1 MSTILDAETLLA
13 VDVGSVNTRASL
25 YDVVDGR
32 YRLIATGRAP
42 STAAAP
48 LYDVSEGVRLAMDQ
62 IKTTTGRQ
70 LIDESDLLIMPV
82 TSQGSGVD
90 LFVATGSAG
99 PKVRTVLVG
108 LMPGVSTASAL
119 RMAESTYLE
128 LVEVVNLLDSRRDE
142 DKISAIVKAQPDL
155 ILIVGGTDGGA
166 QASVMQLV
174 DLVTMATELIPRS
187 QRPRIIFAGNQELAP
202 LLGERLGDHHDIA
215 VAPNARPRLHQENLT
230 QARLAIGEA
239 IAEVRS
245 KRASGFDELD
255 QWAGGTLGLTADAYG
270 RVFRYLS
277 RIYDPEKGVL
287 GIDVGATHTMVA
299 AAFEGDLRLSVD
311 SELGL
316 GSMVHHILR
325 RSDLDRVMR
334 WLPFEISPSRMRDYI
349 FNKAMNPTTVP
360 TTPDELALEM
370 ALTREII
377 RVALVAAR
385 KNWPKG
391 KNLTSTWVMPP
402 VEPIIAS
409 GGSLSRA
416 PTSGMTAL
424 AMLDGVQ
431 PTGVTTLVLDPYN
444 LSPSLG
450 VAAGPVPL
458 LSVHVLESGSY
469 VSLGTVVS
477 PVGQARTGRRVLTL
491 RLEPENSNEDIAGE
505 IRMGQLVVLPLGQGT
520 YGRLTLRPERGIDVG
535 FGGPGKAG
543 ALRVAGGAV
552 GLIIDAR
559 GRPLELSE
567 DPAVRLELNDQW
579 LRDIGAKE

>member
-25 YDVVDGR
+25 FDVVDGR
-32 YRLIATGRAP
+32 YRLVATGRAI

-62 IKTTTGRQ
+62 IRNTTGRQ

-119 RMAESTYLE
+119 RMADSTYLD
-128 LVEVVNLLDSRRDE
+128 LVEVVNLLDRRRDE
-142 DKISAIVKAQPDL
+142 DKISAIVAAQPDL

-166 QASVMQLV
+166 QASVIQLV
-174 DLVTMATELIPRS
+174 DLVAMAMELIPRS
-187 QRPRIIFAGNQELAP
+187 QRPRIIFAGNQELSP
-202 LLGERLGDHHDIA
+202 VLGERYGNRFDIA
-215 VAPNARPRLHQENLT
+215 VAPNARPRLHHENLT

-245 KRASGFDELD
+245 KHATGFDEID
-255 QWAGGTLGLTADAYG
+255 QWSGGALGLTADAYG

-299 AAFEGDLRLSVD
+299 AAFEGDLRLSVESD
-311 SELGL
+311 LGL
-316 GSMVHHILR
+316 GSTVHNILR
-325 RSDLDRVMR
+325 RSDLERVMR
-334 WLPFEISPSRMRDYI
+334 WLPFEVSASRMRDYI
-349 FNKAMNPTTVP
+349 FNKSMNPTTVP
-360 TTPDELALEM
+360 TTPDDLALEM
-370 ALTREII
+370 ALTKEMIRIAMLKARE
-377 RVALVAAR
+377 
-385 KNWPKG
+385 NWPRG

-409 GGSLSRA
+409 GGSLSRSPSA
-416 PTSGMTAL
+416 GIAAL
-424 AMLDGVQ
+424 AMLDAVQ
-431 PTGVTTLVLDPYN
+431 PTGVTTLVLDPHN
-444 LSPSLG
+444 LSASMG
-450 VAAGPVPL
+450 AASGPVPL

-477 PVGQARTGRRVLTL
+477 PVGKRRTGRKVLTL
-491 RLEPENSNEDIAGE
+491 RLEPEDSNEDIAGE
-505 IRMGQLVVLPLGQGT
+505 IRMGQLIVLPLGQGT

-543 ALRVAGGAV
+543 ALRVAGGSV
-552 GLIIDAR
+552 GLIVDAR
-559 GRPLELSE
+559 GRPLELAE
-567 DPAVRLELNDQW
+567 DPAVRMEMNDQW

>member
-1 MSTILDAETLLA
+1 MSTILDAETLLS
-13 VDVGSVNTRASL
+13 VDVGTVNTRASL
-25 YDVVDGR
+25 FDVVDGR

-48 LYDVSEGVRLAMDQ
+48 LYDVSEGVRLAIDQ
-62 IKTTTGRQ
+62 IRTVTGRQ
-70 LIDESDLLIMPV
+70 LVDESELLIMPV
-82 TSQGSGVD
+82 TSQGAGVD
-90 LFVATGSAG
+90 MFVATGSAG

-119 RMAESTYLE
+119 RMAESTYLD
-128 LVEVVNLLDSRRDE
+128 LVEVVNLLDRRKDE
-142 DKISAIVKAQPDL
+142 EKIGAIVKAQPDL

-166 QASVMQLV
+166 QTSVLQLV

-202 LLGERLGDHHDIA
+202 QLGQRLADQHDIA
-215 VAPNARPRLHQENLT
+215 VAPNARPRLHHENLT

-245 KRASGFDELD
+245 KRATGFDELD
-255 QWAGGTLGLTADAYG
+255 QWAGGALGLTADAYG

-287 GIDVGATHTMVA
+287 GIDVGAAHTMVA

-316 GSMVHHILR
+316 GSNVHHILR
-325 RSDLDRVMR
+325 RSDLERVMR
-334 WLPFEISPSRMRDYI
+334 WLPFEISSSRMRDYI

-360 TTPDELALEM
+360 TLPEDLALEL

-377 RVALVAAR
+377 RVTLLKAR
-385 KNWPKG
+385 ENWPRG

-402 VEPIIAS
+402 MEPIIGS
-409 GGSLSRA
+409 GGALSRA
-416 PTSGMTAL
+416 PAAGMAAL
-424 AMLDGVQ
+424 TLLDSVQ
-431 PTGVTTLVLDPYN
+431 PTGVTTLVLDAHN

-450 VAAGPVPL
+450 AAAGPVPL

-477 PVGQARTGRRVLTL
+477 PVGQARRGRRVLTL
-491 RLEPENSNEDIAGE
+491 RLEPEDSREDIAGE
-505 IRMGQLVVLPLGQGT
+505 IRMGQLVVLPLGQGS

-552 GLIIDAR
+552 GLIVDAR
-559 GRPLELSE
+559 GRPLELPE
-567 DPAVRLELNDQW
+567 DPVVRLELNDQW

>member
-13 VDVGSVNTRASL
+13 VDVGTVNTRASL
-25 YDVVDGR
+25 FDVVDGR

-48 LYDVSEGVRLAMDQ
+48 LYDISEGVRLAMDQ

-70 LIDESDLLIMPV
+70 LVDESDLLIMPV

-128 LVEVVNLLDSRRDE
+128 LVEVVNLLDRRRDE
-142 DKISAIVKAQPDL
+142 DKISAIVKARPDL

-202 LLGERLGDHHDIA
+202 ILGERFGDHHDIA

-316 GSMVHHILR
+316 GSTVHHILR

-334 WLPFEISPSRMRDYI
+334 WLPFEISPSRLRDYI

-377 RVALVAAR
+377 RVTLLAAR
-385 KNWPKG
+385 ENWPRG

-402 VEPIIAS
+402 VEPIIGS

-416 PTSGMTAL
+416 PTPGLAAL

-431 PTGVTTLVLDPYN
+431 PTGVTTLVLDPHN

-450 VAAGPVPL
+450 VAAGSVPL

-477 PVGQARTGRRVLTL
+477 PVGRSRAGRRILTL

-505 IRMGQLVVLPLGQGT
+505 IRMGQLVVLPLDQGT
-520 YGRLTLRPERGIDVG
+520 YARLTLRPERGIDVG

-559 GRPLELSE
+559 GRPLELPE
-567 DPAVRLELNDQW
+567 DPAVRIELNDQW
-579 LRDIGAKE
+579 LRDIGARE

>member
-1 MSTILDAETLLA
+1 MSTILDAETVLA

-25 YDVVDGR
+25 FDVVDGR

-42 STAAAP
+42 STVSAP

-62 IKTTTGRQ
+62 IKITTGRQ
-70 LIDESDLLIMPV
+70 LVDESELLIMPV

-119 RMAESTYLE
+119 RMAESTYLD
-128 LVEVVNLLDSRRDE
+128 LAEVVNLLDRRRDE
-142 DKISAIVKAQPDL
+142 DKISAIVRSRPDL

-166 QASVMQLV
+166 QTSVMQLV
-174 DLVTMATELIPRS
+174 DLVTMATELMPRS

-202 LLGERLGDHHDIA
+202 LLGQRLGDQYDIA

-245 KRASGFDELD
+245 KRATGFDELD
-255 QWAGGTLGLTADAYG
+255 QWSGGSLGLTADAYG

-287 GIDVGATHTMVA
+287 GIDVGATHTMIA
-299 AAFEGDLRLSVD
+299 AAFEGDLRLSVE

-316 GSMVHHILR
+316 GSTVHNILR
-325 RSDLDRVMR
+325 RSDLERVMR
-334 WLPFEISPSRMRDYI
+334 WLPFEISVSRMRDYI

-360 TTPDELALEM
+360 TVPDDLALEM

-377 RVALVAAR
+377 RVALLKAR
-385 KNWPKG
+385 ENWPRG

-416 PTSGMTAL
+416 PSAGMAAL

-431 PTGVTTLVLDPYN
+431 PTGVTTLVLDPHN

-450 VAAGPVPL
+450 AAAGSVPL

-477 PVGQARTGRRVLTL
+477 PVGQARAGRRILTL
-491 RLEPENSNEDIAGE
+491 RLEPEDSNEDIAGE
-505 IRMGQLVVLPLGQGT
+505 IRMGQLVVLPLGQGA

-559 GRPLELSE
+559 GRPLALPQ
-567 DPAVRLELNDQW
+567 DPAMRLELNDQW
-579 LRDIGAKE
+579 LRDIGARE

>member
-1 MSTILDAETLLA
+1 MSTILDAETVLA

-25 YDVVDGR
+25 FDVVDGR

-42 STAAAP
+42 STVSAP

-62 IKTTTGRQ
+62 IKITTGRQ
-70 LIDESDLLIMPV
+70 LVDESELLIMPV

-119 RMAESTYLE
+119 RMAESTYLD
-128 LVEVVNLLDSRRDE
+128 LAEVVNLLDRRRDE
-142 DKISAIVKAQPDL
+142 DKISAIVRSRPDL

-166 QASVMQLV
+166 QTSVMQLV
-174 DLVTMATELIPRS
+174 DLVTMATELMPRS

-202 LLGERLGDHHDIA
+202 LLGQRLGDQYDIA

-245 KRASGFDELD
+245 KRATGFDELD
-255 QWAGGTLGLTADAYG
+255 QWSGGSLGLTADAYG

-287 GIDVGATHTMVA
+287 GIDVGATHTMIA
-299 AAFEGDLRLSVD
+299 AAFEGDLRLSVE

-316 GSMVHHILR
+316 GSTVHNILR
-325 RSDLDRVMR
+325 RSDLERVMR
-334 WLPFEISPSRMRDYI
+334 WLPFEISVGRMRDYI

-360 TTPDELALEM
+360 TVPDDLALEM

-377 RVALVAAR
+377 RVALLKAR
-385 KNWPKG
+385 ENWPRG

-416 PTSGMTAL
+416 PSAGMAAL

-431 PTGVTTLVLDPYN
+431 PTGVTTLVLDPHN

-450 VAAGPVPL
+450 AAAGSVPL

-477 PVGQARTGRRVLTL
+477 PVGQARAGRRILTL
-491 RLEPENSNEDIAGE
+491 RLEPEDSNEDIAGE
-505 IRMGQLVVLPLGQGT
+505 IRMGQLVVLPLGQGA

-559 GRPLELSE
+559 GRPLALPQ
-567 DPAVRLELNDQW
+567 DPAMRLELNDQW
-579 LRDIGAKE
+579 LRDIGARE

>member
-1 MSTILDAETLLA
+1 A
-13 VDVGSVNTRASL
+13 
-25 YDVVDGR
+25 
-32 YRLIATGRAP
+32 
-42 STAAAP
+42 
-48 LYDVSEGVRLAMDQ
+48 
-62 IKTTTGRQ
+62 
-70 LIDESDLLIMPV
+70 
-82 TSQGSGVD
+82 
-90 LFVATGSAG
+90 
-99 PKVRTVLVG
+99 
-108 LMPGVSTASAL
+108 
-119 RMAESTYLE
+119 
-128 LVEVVNLLDSRRDE
+128 EVVNLLDRRRDE
-142 DKISAIVKAQPDL
+142 DKISAIVRSRPDL

-166 QASVMQLV
+166 QTSVMQLV
-174 DLVTMATELIPRS
+174 DLVTMATELMPRS

-202 LLGERLGDHHDIA
+202 LLGQRLGDQYDIA

-245 KRASGFDELD
+245 KRATGFDELD
-255 QWAGGTLGLTADAYG
+255 QWSGGSLGLTADAYG

-287 GIDVGATHTMVA
+287 GIDVGATHTMIA
-299 AAFEGDLRLSVD
+299 AAFEGDLRLSVE

-316 GSMVHHILR
+316 GSTVHNILR
-325 RSDLDRVMR
+325 RSDLERVMR
-334 WLPFEISPSRMRDYI
+334 WLPFEISVGRMRDYI

-360 TTPDELALEM
+360 TVPDDLALEM

-377 RVALVAAR
+377 RVALLKAR
-385 KNWPKG
+385 ENWPRG

-416 PTSGMTAL
+416 PSAGMAAL

-431 PTGVTTLVLDPYN
+431 PTGVTTLVLDPHN

-450 VAAGPVPL
+450 AAAGSVPL

-477 PVGQARTGRRVLTL
+477 PVGQARAGRRILTL
-491 RLEPENSNEDIAGE
+491 RLEPEDSNEDIAGE
-505 IRMGQLVVLPLGQGT
+505 IRMGQLVVLPLGQGA

-559 GRPLELSE
+559 GRPLALPQ
-567 DPAVRLELNDQW
+567 DPAMRLELNDQW
-579 LRDIGAKE
+579 LRDIGARE

>member
-25 YDVVDGR
+25 FDVVDGR

-48 LYDVSEGVRLAMDQ
+48 LFDVSEGVRLAMDQ

-70 LIDESDLLIMPV
+70 LVDESDLLIMPV

-90 LFVATGSAG
+90 MFVATGSAG

-119 RMAESTYLE
+119 RMAESTYLN
-128 LVEVVNLLDSRRDE
+128 LVEVVNLLDRRRDE
-142 DKISAIVKAQPDL
+142 DKISAIVKAKPDL

-166 QASVMQLV
+166 ETSVMQLV
-174 DLVTMATELIPRS
+174 DLVMMATELIPIS

-202 LLGERLGDHHDIA
+202 QLGQRMGGHHDIA
-215 VAPNARPRLHQENLT
+215 VAPNARPRLHHENLT

-239 IAEVRS
+239 IGEVRS
-245 KRASGFDELD
+245 RRATGFDELN
-255 QWAGGTLGLTADAYG
+255 QWASGTLGLTADAYG

-316 GSMVHHILR
+316 GSTVHNILK
-325 RSDLDRVMR
+325 RSSLEGIMR
-334 WLPFEISPSRMRDYI
+334 WLPFEISTSRMRDYI

-360 TTPDELALEM
+360 TTPDDLALEL
-370 ALTREII
+370 ALTREVI
-377 RVALVAAR
+377 RVALRKAR
-385 KNWPKG
+385 QNWPRG
-391 KNLTSTWVMPP
+391 KDLSSTWVMPP
-402 VEPIIAS
+402 VEPIIGS

-416 PTSGMTAL
+416 PSAGMAAL
-424 AMLDGVQ
+424 ALLDGVQ
-431 PTGVTTLVLDPYN
+431 PTGVTTLVLDPHN

-450 VAAGPVPL
+450 AAAGPVPL

-477 PVGQARTGRRVLTL
+477 PVGQARTGRRILTL
-491 RLEPENSNEDIAGE
+491 RLEPEGSHDDIAGE
-505 IRMGQLVVLPLGQGT
+505 IRMGQLIVLPLGQGS

-559 GRPLELSE
+559 GRPLELPE
-567 DPAVRLELNDQW
+567 DPAVRLELNEQW

>member
-108 LMPGVSTASAL
+108 LMPGVSTTSAL

-128 LVEVVNLLDSRRDE
+128 LVEVVNLLDRRRDE

-316 GSMVHHILR
+316 GSTVHHILR

-377 RVALVAAR
+377 RVALLAAR

-402 VEPIIAS
+402 VEPIIGS

-416 PTSGMTAL
+416 PTPGMAAL

-450 VAAGPVPL
+450 IAAGPVPL

-477 PVGQARTGRRVLTL
+477 PVGQARPGRRVLTL

-559 GRPLELSE
+559 GRPLELPE

>member
-13 VDVGSVNTRASL
+13 VDVGTVNTRASL
-25 YDVVDGR
+25 FDVVDGR

-42 STAAAP
+42 STSAAP

-62 IKTTTGRQ
+62 IKAVTGRQ
-70 LIDESDLLIMPV
+70 LADESDLLIMPV

-90 LFVATGSAG
+90 MFVATGSAG

-108 LMPGVSTASAL
+108 LMPGVSTSSAL
-119 RMAESTYLE
+119 RMAESTYLH
-128 LVEVVNLLDSRRDE
+128 LVEVVNLLDRRRDE
-142 DKISAIVKAQPDL
+142 DKISAIVRARPDL

-174 DLVTMATELIPRS
+174 DLVTMAIELIPRS

-202 LLGERLGDHHDIA
+202 QLGQRFGDHHDIA
-215 VAPNARPRLHQENLT
+215 VAPNARPRLHHENLT

-245 KRASGFDELD
+245 KRATGFDELD

-287 GIDVGATHTMVA
+287 GIDVGATHTMIA

-316 GSMVHHILR
+316 GSTVHNILR
-325 RSDLDRVMR
+325 RSNLEDVMR
-334 WLPFEISPSRMRDYI
+334 WLPFEISESRMRDYV

-360 TTPDELALEM
+360 TAPDDLALEM
-370 ALTREII
+370 ALAREAI
-377 RVALVAAR
+377 RAALRKAR
-385 KNWPKG
+385 ENWPRG
-391 KNLTSTWVMPP
+391 KNLTSTWLMPLT
-402 VEPIIAS
+402 EPIIGS
-409 GGSLSRA
+409 GGALSRA
-416 PTSGMTAL
+416 PSAGLAAL
-424 AMLDGVQ
+424 VLLDSVQ
-431 PTGVTTLVLDPYN
+431 PIGVTTLVLDPHN

-450 VAAGPVPL
+450 AAAGPVPL

-469 VSLGTVVS
+469 ASLGTVVS
-477 PVGQARTGRRVLTL
+477 IVGHARRGRRVLTL
-491 RLEPENSNEDIAGE
+491 RLEPEDSNEDIAGE
-505 IRMGQLVVLPLGQGT
+505 IRMGQLVVLPLGQGS

-559 GRPLELSE
+559 GRPLELPG

>member
-1 MSTILDAETLLA
+1 MSTILDAETVLT
-13 VDVGSVNTRASL
+13 VDVGSVNTRANL
-25 YDVVDGR
+25 FDVVDGR

-42 STAAAP
+42 STAEAP
-48 LYDVSEGVRLAMDQ
+48 LYDVREGVRLAMDQ

-70 LIDESDLLIMPV
+70 LVDESELLIMPV

-90 LFVATGSAG
+90 MFVATGSAG

-108 LMPGVSTASAL
+108 LMPGVSTASAQ
-119 RMAESTYLE
+119 RMAESTYLN
-128 LVEVVNLLDSRRDE
+128 LVEVVNLLDRRRDE
-142 DKISAIVKAQPDL
+142 DKITAIVKSRPDL

-166 QASVMQLV
+166 QSSVLQLV
-174 DLVTMATELIPRS
+174 DLVTMSTELIPRS

-202 LLGERLGDHHDIA
+202 VLGQRLADQYDIA

-245 KRASGFDELD
+245 KRATGFDELD
-255 QWAGGTLGLTADAYG
+255 QWAGGTLALTADAYG

-299 AAFEGDLRLSVD
+299 AAFEGDLRLSVE

-316 GSMVHHILR
+316 GSTIHNILR
-325 RSDLDRVMR
+325 RSDLERIMR
-334 WLPFEISPSRMRDYI
+334 WLPFEISTSRMRDYI

-360 TTPDELALEM
+360 TLPDDLALEL

-377 RVALVAAR
+377 RVALLKAR
-385 KNWPKG
+385 ENWPRG
-391 KNLTSTWVMPP
+391 KKLTSTWVMPP

-416 PTSGMTAL
+416 PSAGLAAL
-424 AMLDGVQ
+424 AILDGVQ
-431 PTGVTTLVLDPYN
+431 PTGVTTLVLDPHN

-450 VAAGPVPL
+450 AAGGSVPL

-469 VSLGTVVS
+469 VSLGTAVS
-477 PVGQARTGRRVLTL
+477 PVGQARPGRRILTL
-491 RLEPENSNEDIAGE
+491 RLEPEDSAEDIAGE
-505 IRMGQLVVLPLGQGT
+505 IRMGQLVVLPLGQGS
-520 YGRLTLRPERGIDVG
+520 YGRLTLRPERSIDVG

-552 GLIIDAR
+552 GLIIDGR
-559 GRPLELSE
+559 GRPLVLPE

-579 LRDIGAKE
+579 LRDIGARE

>member
-13 VDVGSVNTRASL
+13 VDVGTVNTRASL
-25 YDVVDGR
+25 FDVVDGR

-62 IKTTTGRQ
+62 IRTVTGRQ
-70 LIDESDLLIMPV
+70 LVDESDLLIMPV

-119 RMAESTYLE
+119 RMAESTYLD
-128 LVEVVNLLDSRRDE
+128 LVEVVNLLDRRKDE
-142 DKISAIVKAQPDL
+142 DKISAIVSAQPDL

-166 QASVMQLV
+166 QTSVMQLV

-202 LLGERLGDHHDIA
+202 QLGQRIGEHYDIA
-215 VAPNARPRLHQENLT
+215 VAPNARPRLHHENLT

-245 KRASGFDELD
+245 KRATGFDELD

-287 GIDVGATHTMVA
+287 GIDVGAAHTMVA
-299 AAFEGDLRLSVD
+299 ASFEGDLRLSVD
-311 SELGL
+311 TELGL
-316 GSMVHHILR
+316 GSAVHNILR
-325 RSDLDRVMR
+325 RSNLERVMR
-334 WLPFEISPSRMRDYI
+334 WLPFEISVSRMRDYI

-360 TTPDELALEM
+360 TTPDDLALEM
-370 ALTREII
+370 ALTREVI
-377 RVALVAAR
+377 RVALLKAR
-385 KNWPKG
+385 ESWPRG
-391 KNLTSTWVMPP
+391 KDLASTWVMPP
-402 VEPIIAS
+402 AEPIIGS

-416 PTSGMTAL
+416 PSAGMAAL
-424 AMLDGVQ
+424 ALLDGVQ
-431 PTGVTTLVLDPYN
+431 PTGVTTLVLDPHN
-444 LSPSLG
+444 LSASLG
-450 VAAGPVPL
+450 AAAGAVPL

-477 PVGQARTGRRVLTL
+477 PVGQARAGRRVLTL
-491 RLEPENSNEDIAGE
+491 RLEPEDSNEDIAGE
-505 IRMGQLVVLPLGQGT
+505 IRMGQLVVLPLGQGS

-535 FGGPGKAG
+535 FGAPGKAG

-559 GRPLELSE
+559 GRPLELPD

>member
-25 YDVVDGR
+25 FDVVDGR

-62 IKTTTGRQ
+62 IRTTTGRQ
-70 LIDESDLLIMPV
+70 LVDESDLLIMPV

-108 LMPGVSTASAL
+108 LMPGVSTSSAL
-119 RMAESTYLE
+119 RMAQSTYLD
-128 LVEVVNLLDSRRDE
+128 LVEVVNLLDRRRDE
-142 DKISAIVKAQPDL
+142 DKISAIVRARPDL

-166 QASVMQLV
+166 EASVMQLV
-174 DLVTMATELIPRS
+174 DLVTMAMELIPRS

-202 LLGERLGDHHDIA
+202 QLGQRFGDNYDIA
-215 VAPNARPRLHQENLT
+215 VAPNARPRLHHENLT

-245 KRASGFDELD
+245 KRATGFDELD

-287 GIDVGATHTMVA
+287 GIDVGASHTMVA

-311 SELGL
+311 SKLGL
-316 GSMVHHILR
+316 GSMVHNILR

-334 WLPFEISPSRMRDYI
+334 WLPFEVSSSRMRDYI
-349 FNKAMNPTTVP
+349 FNKSMNPTTVP
-360 TTPDELALEM
+360 TTPDDLAMEM

-377 RVALVAAR
+377 RVALLKAR
-385 KNWPKG
+385 ENWPRG
-391 KNLTSTWVMPP
+391 KNLSSTWVMPP
-402 VEPIIAS
+402 VEPIIGS
-409 GGSLSRA
+409 GASLSRA
-416 PTSGMTAL
+416 PSAGLAAL
-424 AMLDGVQ
+424 AMLDAVQ
-431 PTGVTTLVLDPYN
+431 PTGVTTLVLDPHN

-450 VAAGPVPL
+450 AAAGPAAL

-469 VSLGTVVS
+469 VSLGTAVS
-477 PVGQARTGRRVLTL
+477 PVGQARPGRRVLTL
-491 RLEPENSNEDIAGE
+491 RLEPEDSNEDIAGE

-559 GRPLELSE
+559 GRPLELAE
-567 DPAVRLELNDQW
+567 DPAVRLEMNDQW